1 MHALGTALILH
12 GGVGPEFT
20 ASGVAIDAYMAG
32 KIRDISLD
40 RLHCIIHRIYARYR
54 QADPKYISNGFQV
67 TAQQTTTSG
76 TKESVGNK
84 YTRATEA
91 GHSTGGREGVTCK
104 W

>member
-40 RLHCIIHRIYARYR
+40 RLHCIVHRIYARYR
-54 QADPKYISNGFQV
+54 QVTPRLTPNISQMVPK
-67 TAQQTTTSG
+67 
-76 TKESVGNK
+76 
-84 YTRATEA
+84 
-91 GHSTGGREGVTCK
+91 
-104 W
+104 